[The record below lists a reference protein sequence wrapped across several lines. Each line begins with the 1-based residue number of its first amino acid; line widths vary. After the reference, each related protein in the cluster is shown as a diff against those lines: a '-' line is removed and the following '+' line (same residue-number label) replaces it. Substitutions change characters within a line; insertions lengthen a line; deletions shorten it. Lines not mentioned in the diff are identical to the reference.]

1 MSAIKLEHLAFVE
14 AAATKSVAAA
24 GSLFSGAKTRLPSA
38 AAPLV
43 AAVEERASPLLAF
56 AADTAGGALVTVDKK
71 VGERRGG
78 EGGGPRWEARS
89 RRAHERPSLPL

>member
-1 MSAIKLEHLAFVE
+1 MSAVKLNHLAFVE
-14 AAATKSVAAA
+14 SLGTQSVAAA
-24 GSLFSGAKTRLPSA
+24 GSLLSGAASRLPSA

-71 VGERRGG
+71 VRERVWERR
-78 EGGGPRWEARS
+78 ARD
-89 RRAHERPSLPL
+89 AN